1 LAAVILPP
9 LLFFAIFLFTS
20 LVSHLQDSPW
30 LLACDYVPS
39 GIEPIDHDDDG
50 DDDQEI
56 DQLAAD
62 TEDQSEQLQDH
73 KDQRDGPE

>member
-20 LVSHLQDSPW
+20 LVSHLQDSS
-30 LLACDYVPS
+30 LLACGYVPS
-39 GIEPIDHDDDG
+39 GIEPIDHDDDS
-50 DDDQEI
+50 DDDQEV

-62 TEDQSEQLQDH
+62 TADQSEQPQDY
-73 KDQRDGPE
+73 KDHRYGPE